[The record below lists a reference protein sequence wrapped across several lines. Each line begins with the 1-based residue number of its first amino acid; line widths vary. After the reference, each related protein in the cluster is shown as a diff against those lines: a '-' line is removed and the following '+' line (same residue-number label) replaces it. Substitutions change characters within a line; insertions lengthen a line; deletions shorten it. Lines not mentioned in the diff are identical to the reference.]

1 MSLVSPVTV
10 QVVVMVVQVRP
21 PGVEVTVYPVMAE
34 PPSETGAVQVTVDAV
49 FWPEFA
55 AAPVGAPGTVAGVTD
70 TGGEGMP
77 TGVTAFSA
85 VTVKAYEVP
94 LVSPVMSH

>member
-70 TGGEGMP
+70 TGGEGLP
-77 TGVTAFSA
+77 TFTAFSA